1 MPVCHVVLRLDPT
14 CWPTP
19 QQDNYITG
27 VVCSSITG
35 LLLVVYVLRGLWFRF
50 RRLRWDHRRHRSY
63 WLKVVELSALLV
75 NLAVWTYGND
85 VRKMEQADC
94 SKRNSTIL
102 WTYAVRITMSNILLC
117 MWIIAVRGLGA
128 REWLREG
135 HAAWQPGEAHRSTIL
150 LAGGPHRYAA
160 ALHCAVQTSDTLGT
174 MTHGKALKRRLLFA
188 DSPALGLHGHP
199 DLSFHFPGLPA
210 PNRFAA

>member
-1 MPVCHVVLRLDPT
+1 MQTRQREDPLGWYESTNVRLNIKVSPRCGLVHAAVTGLIATWRCGWKHDSPTVLT
-14 CWPTP
+14 QP

-63 WLKVVELSALLV
+63 WLKLVELSALLI
-75 NLAVWTYGND
+75 NLAVWAYCND
-85 VRKMEQADC
+85 VRKMEKADC

-117 MWIIAVRGLGA
+117 MWIIAVRG
-128 REWLREG
+128 
-135 HAAWQPGEAHRSTIL
+135 
-150 LAGGPHRYAA
+150 
-160 ALHCAVQTSDTLGT
+160 
-174 MTHGKALKRRLLFA
+174 
-188 DSPALGLHGHP
+188 
-199 DLSFHFPGLPA
+199 
-210 PNRFAA
+210 